1 MTLIVVAKE
10 KQAEHSALA
19 QFQLPIFL
27 WSSQEK
33 VQDTR
38 DIDSKVCAVSNCLGV
53 GALLNFSLQK
63 GLVALIPRRVFFC
76 ANQLYGPALPSQNL
90 DLGQVPEAGW
100 RMDR

>member
-63 GLVALIPRRVFFC
+63 GLVALIPRRVFFFLC
-76 ANQLYGPALPSQNL
+76 QPTLRSCFAVAEFGSGPSSW
-90 DLGQVPEAGW
+90 GW
-100 RMDR
+100 LENG